1 MERIYLD
8 TCVWCRPF
16 DALDH
21 GRIRDEFRAV
31 VRVLDAARKGRIV
44 IVKSEVLF
52 YEISNIGA
60 GERNTIEKMVHEVA
74 LEEIKT
80 TENTHEIYGGI
91 AEECG

>member
-1 MERIYLD
+1 MERLYLD

-16 DALDH
+16 DVLDH
-21 GRIRDEFRAV
+21 GKIRDEFRAV

-60 GERNTIEKMVHEVA
+60 LERNAIEKMVDEVA
-74 LEEIKT
+74 SRKLKQPKT
-80 TENTHEIYGGI
+80 PMRFMKE
-91 AEECG
+91 

>member
-1 MERIYLD
+1 MERLYLD

-16 DALDH
+16 DFLDH
-21 GRIRDEFRAV
+21 GKIRDEFRAV

-60 GERNTIEKMVHEVA
+60 EERNTIEEA
-74 LEEIKT
+74 IQ
-80 TENTHEIYGGI
+80 
-91 AEECG
+91 